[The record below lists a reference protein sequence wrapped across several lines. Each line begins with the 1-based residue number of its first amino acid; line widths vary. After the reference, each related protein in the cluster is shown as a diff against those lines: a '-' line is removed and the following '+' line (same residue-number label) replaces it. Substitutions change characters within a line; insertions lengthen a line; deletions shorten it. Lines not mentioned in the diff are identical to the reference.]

1 MQRIVVAIAVM
12 AFIGFGV
19 MFGVG
24 ASGAKIFPCERQVAA
39 DGSFTYGFGS
49 KKAVG
54 WKDTTCRLGA
64 FRVKYKGSAYAMM
77 FGLFLIGPLL
87 IGLLLGGGASKKDP
101 KTNAVTLN
109 LAVLGLAG
117 AIYPL
122 IQVGMK
128 GRGADMEIMMAI
140 LGGAFFFSM
149 LAALISRGGQKL
161 ALGGPIVGIGMM
173 VLSMM

>member
-19 MFGVG
+19 LFGVG
-24 ASGAKIFPCERQVAA
+24 ASGARIFPCERQVAA

-49 KKAVG
+49 KEAVG
-54 WKDTTCRLGA
+54 WKETTCRMA
-64 FRVKYKGSAYAMM
+64 EFRVKYSGSAYAMM
-77 FGLFLIGPLL
+77 FGMFLIGPLL
-87 IGLLLGGGASKKDP
+87 IGLLLGGSAAKKEP

-109 LAVLGLAG
+109 LAVLGFAG

-122 IQVGMK
+122 IQVLMK
-128 GRGADMEIMMAI
+128 GRRADMEIMMAI
-140 LGGAFFFSM
+140 LAGAFFVSM

-173 VLSMM
+173 VLSML